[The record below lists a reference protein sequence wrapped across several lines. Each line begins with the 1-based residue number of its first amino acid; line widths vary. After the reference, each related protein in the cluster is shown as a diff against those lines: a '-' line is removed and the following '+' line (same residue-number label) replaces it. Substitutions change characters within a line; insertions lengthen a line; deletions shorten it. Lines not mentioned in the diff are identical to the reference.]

1 MTFDSQRL
9 RLKDV
14 ANIVGGG
21 TPSTSNAEYWGGN
34 IPWLTP
40 KDLSSNNEV
49 YVAGGERYISKKG
62 LQESSA
68 KLLPTGSVLFSSRA
82 PIGYIAIAKN
92 EIATN
97 QGFKSLKVNNE
108 HNNIYF
114 YYLLKHLTPYIQSI
128 ATGSTFKEISGN
140 DLGNIEVDVP
150 SLNIQKKISHCLL
163 TLDKK
168 ISNLRAINQTL
179 ESIAQAIFKSWF
191 VDFDPVHAK
200 QQGVECVGIDKA
212 TADLFPASFV
222 ESELGLIPKGWEV
235 GTVGKI
241 FTLTMGQSPAGN
253 TYNESGDGME
263 FYQGR
268 TDFGFRFPS
277 QRIFCNA
284 PTRIAKEN
292 DILIS
297 VRAPVGD
304 VNVALNE
311 CCIGRGV
318 AAIRHPKDYQSYA
331 LYSMKQLSTKFKVF
345 DGEGTVFGSINKTDF
360 ENIKLICPHEK
371 IILTFEKIIEAFD
384 KKIKNNEFSLRN
396 IVALRDTLLPRL
408 ISGKLDLSNIEEQLG
423 AVA

>member
-1 MTFDSQRL
+1 MAFDSQRL

-14 ANIVGGG
+14 ASIVGGG

-49 YVAGGERYISKKG
+49 YVTGGDRYLTKKG

-82 PIGYIAIAKN
+82 PIGYIAIAQN

-150 SLNIQKKISHCLL
+150 SLDIQKKISNCLL

-191 VDFDPVHAK
+191 VDFDPAHAR
-200 QQGVECVGIDKA
+200 QQGNKCAGIDDA
-212 TADLFPASFV
+212 TADLFPDSFV
-222 ESELGLIPKGWEV
+222 ESELGLIPKGWSKSNIGEIANV
-235 GTVGKI
+235 IDCLHSKKPEILNDGKI
-241 FTLTMGQSPAGN
+241 YLQLNNIRDDGTLDTEKLSYISELDYKKWTSRIEVKQ
-253 TYNESGDGME
+253 GDCIITNV
-263 FYQGR
+263 GR
-268 TDFGFRFPS
+268 
-277 QRIFCNA
+277 
-284 PTRIAKEN
+284 
-292 DILIS
+292 
-297 VRAPVGD
+297 V
-304 VNVALNE
+304 
-311 CCIGRGV
+311 
-318 AAIRHPKDYQSYA
+318 
-331 LYSMKQLSTKFKVF
+331 
-345 DGEGTVFGSINKTDF
+345 
-360 ENIKLICPHEK
+360 
-371 IILTFEKIIEAFD
+371 
-384 KKIKNNEFSLRN
+384 
-396 IVALRDTLLPRL
+396 
-408 ISGKLDLSNIEEQLG
+408 G
-423 AVA
+423 AVCQIPYSFY

>member
-9 RLKDV
+9 RLNDV

-140 DLGNIEVDVP
+140 DLGTIEVDVP

-191 VDFDPVHAK
+191 IDFDPVRAK
-200 QQGVECVGIDKA
+200 QQGKECAGIDKA
-212 TADLFPASFV
+212 TADIFPNSFV
-222 ESELGLIPKGWEV
+222 ESELGLIPKGWTVVSFKEV
-235 GTVGKI
+235 IEIYDSKRIPLSSRERQTRKGGFPYYGAASIMDYIDDYIFEGTFLLMGEDGTVVNTNNNPVLQYVSGRFWANNHAHVLQGKNNVSTEHIMLFLQRLNIQPYLTGAVQLKISQTNLWRIKFLLSSKNILNAFNNLTTPI
-241 FTLTMGQSPAGN
+241 FSKLLCNIGQIKTLT
-253 TYNESGDGME
+253 
-263 FYQGR
+263 
-268 TDFGFRFPS
+268 
-277 QRIFCNA
+277 
-284 PTRIAKEN
+284 
-292 DILIS
+292 
-297 VRAPVGD
+297 
-304 VNVALNE
+304 
-311 CCIGRGV
+311 
-318 AAIRHPKDYQSYA
+318 
-331 LYSMKQLSTKFKVF
+331 
-345 DGEGTVFGSINKTDF
+345 SI
-360 ENIKLICPHEK
+360 
-371 IILTFEKIIEAFD
+371 
-384 KKIKNNEFSLRN
+384 
-396 IVALRDTLLPRL
+396 RDTLLPRL
-408 ISGKLDLSNIEEQLG
+408 ISGKLDLSNIEEELEG
-423 AVA
+423 IA